1 MKKWLYFVV
10 SWSDAKQYSDA
21 LKSLGIRY
29 VIETPE
35 EIPSLEPGNLAI
47 VFSSLPVRMYA
58 KVKTL
63 FGQNGEPY

>member
-1 MKKWLYFVV
+1 MEKSIYFVV
-10 SWSDAKQYSDA
+10 AWSEAKQYSDA

-35 EIPSLEPGNLAI
+35 DIPTIEAGNLAI
-47 VFSSLPVRMYA
+47 VFSSLPIRMYA

-63 FGQNGEPY
+63 FGRNGEPY